1 MGWLWLWWSCLL
13 RLPSSLRF
21 SFFSTKTLVT
31 FISLVVVLET
41 NSAQRCIGQQ
51 PSEPKY
57 FYYGDQAVEIKI
69 LTSDRTTHLLI
80 STILQIFT
88 QEVLGYNNTTLIHLD
103 DQTQGFDPDAQFSY
117 ISSCTD
123 FNCQNLDEV
132 NSKSL
137 APLPKA
143 MINMEMW
150 LPPNFQVHDW
160 KVEDLGR
167 LGLGGRFGW
176 FIPNAFAQSTPP
188 IKDHWRSFSTNE
200 VANLFA
206 PTSHVL
212 NFILKN
218 LKRSDG
224 SDRFV
229 CQEDYCD
236 DRGMYVSSQC
246 RHVRHGTN
254 GPTRCALMLT
264 DFPVHSSLYSTMNV
278 INQIEDLSL
287 QVNVAFVGDKL
298 LETIQYLET
307 SPEIQN
313 GSRSYLV
320 FHYTP
325 SLVTSRFNFTSIKFE
340 PCDHGW
346 ESPIFTP
353 NLTLTSP
360 NCLYNLNRLAKV
372 VWQPLR
378 DGAQALY
385 LTLSKMEFSLKD
397 YQDILGIFNEK
408 SKTFW
413 DPKDPQLLREV
424 ACQWLN
430 EETMLRNGLRSKQ
443 YQQWSDIGTSKPK
456 LIIGGIFPIR
466 GTKFRAP
473 ELLPVALR
481 AQKDVNSNSTILAN
495 YDLQLIIYDGQCT
508 ADVVMKRFIDII
520 THHEF
525 KSKIVGILGP
535 ACSDTIQPIAGV
547 SKHFRSVV
555 ITYSAEGSIKD
566 AGESQYP
573 YFFRTIAENKQYKYV
588 YLEIFKK
595 FRWSKVASLTLDG
608 HKYSEYISHL
618 QDVLQT
624 HGINFIM
631 NRKFPKESPDMSM
644 YLRDLKE
651 RGARIIIG
659 EFFERAA
666 RVIMC
671 EAFKQGMTQKQ
682 GYVWFLPGW
691 YHNDWFDVDV
701 LREEGYDD
709 EFMPNCSTAQMIEA
723 ISGHLTLIH
732 ATYANDDELMQNGTT
747 VGQWKNTM
755 NQELRRSRV
764 TANQLNKYSG
774 YVYDAVWLYAL
785 ALDRLIKQN
794 KSYIQDIHSDRSINE
809 FVDIIGDTDFVGV
822 TGRINFPNGHSRLSN
837 IKIIQWYGN
846 TSYEVGIYEP
856 DYATISGNGG
866 KLLVWNDSLIQWQTS
881 DGSLPN
887 DHSKDCSILSNFA
900 TALNVECEEAIILA
914 FIIGFGVL
922 LAFLVL
928 TFFFFKRRYERK
940 MRHTEE
946 RMRALGLLTPTS
958 LLTLDEWEIPRDR
971 VVINRKLGEGAFGTV
986 FGGEA
991 FFDEKGWVAVAVK
1004 TLKTGSS
1011 VEEKIDFL
1019 SEADMMKRFDH
1030 KNIVKLL
1037 GVCTRNEPVYT
1048 VMEFMLY
1055 GDLKT
1060 YLLARRHLVNER
1072 NREEMD
1078 EVSNRKLTSMA
1089 LDVSRGLSYL
1099 AELKYVHRDVACRN
1113 CLVNSSRVV
1122 KLADFGMARPMY
1134 ENDYYRFNK
1143 KGMLPVRWMAP
1154 ESLADGL
1161 FTPMSDVWSYGVLLY
1176 EMITF
1181 GSFPFQ
1187 GLSNNQVLEHVKA
1200 GNTLTIPAGIKSQL
1214 ETLLRSCWQKTPT
1227 KRPTAAEI
1235 AELLSNNPRLISPCI
1250 DVPLAS
1256 VQVERTDSL
1265 ELIPSMVRKP
1275 SGTTSSRTNAGGLT
1289 ASKKSSSNIREN
1301 NSVKELSMDGPYSPL
1316 NGIANGSPQQNP
1328 FRFELREPFLSG
1340 ENSTKDGDTDS
1351 GLMLLGTR
1359 SPQLLGTCSSS
1370 PFVPPGYIMLD
1381 HRGGDHAQYVPSSIS
1396 ST

>member
-1 MGWLWLWWSCLL
+1 MGSGP
-13 RLPSSLRF
+13 RL
-21 SFFSTKTLVT
+21 SFLSQT
-31 FISLVVVLET
+31 FALIGLGLVLET
-41 NSAQRCIGQQ
+41 HSAQRCIDQQ

-103 DQTQGFDPDAQFSY
+103 DQTQGLGFWNPE
-117 ISSCTD
+117 
-123 FNCQNLDEV
+123 CQLFR
-132 NSKSL
+132 L
-137 APLPKA
+137 LRILTWYRLTPL
-143 MINMEMW
+143 
-150 LPPNFQVHDW
+150 FV
-160 KVEDLGR
+160 
-167 LGLGGRFGW
+167 
-176 FIPNAFAQSTPP
+176 ST
-188 IKDHWRSFSTNE
+188 
-200 VANLFA
+200 L
-206 PTSHVL
+206 VL
-212 NFILKN
+212 
-218 LKRSDG
+218 
-224 SDRFV
+224 
-229 CQEDYCD
+229 
-236 DRGMYVSSQC
+236 
-246 RHVRHGTN
+246 
-254 GPTRCALMLT
+254 
-264 DFPVHSSLYSTMNV
+264 VHSSLYSTINV
-278 INQIEDLSL
+278 INQIEYLGL
-287 QVNVAFVGDKL
+287 QINVAFVGDKL
-298 LETIQYLET
+298 LETIQYLEL
-307 SPEIQN
+307 SPEIRN

-346 ESPIFTP
+346 ESQIFTP

-397 YQDILGIFNEK
+397 YQDILEIFNEK
-408 SKTFW
+408 AKTFL
-413 DPKDPQLLREV
+413 DPKDPQLLRQV
-424 ACQWLN
+424 ACEWLN
-430 EETMLRNGLRSKQ
+430 EETMLRNGIRSKQ

-473 ELLPVALR
+473 ELLPVALK

-644 YLRDLKE
+644 YLKDLKE

-671 EAFKQGMTQKQ
+671 EAFKQGMTQRQ

-709 EFMPNCSTAQMIEA
+709 EFMPNCTTAQMIEA

-732 ATYANDDELMQNGTT
+732 ATYANDEELMQNGTT

-764 TANQLNKYSG
+764 TANQMNKYSG

-846 TSYEVGIYEP
+846 ISYEVGIYEP
-856 DYATISGNGG
+856 DYASISGNGG

-914 FIIGFGVL
+914 FIMGFGVL
-922 LAFLVL
+922 LAILVL

-991 FFDEKGWVAVAVK
+991 FFDEKGWGLV
-1004 TLKTGSS
+1004 
-1011 VEEKIDFL
+1011 VEK
-1019 SEADMMKRFDH
+1019 
-1030 KNIVKLL
+1030 VQ
-1037 GVCTRNEPVYT
+1037 
-1048 VMEFMLY
+1048 
-1055 GDLKT
+1055 DLKHI
-1060 YLLARRHLVNER
+1060 LE
-1072 NREEMD
+1072 D
-1078 EVSNRKLTSMA
+1078 F
-1089 LDVSRGLSYL
+1089 SYL
-1099 AELKYVHRDVACRN
+1099 KWFPIKPKAKSPQQVPASFIIH
-1113 CLVNSSRVV
+1113 
-1122 KLADFGMARPMY
+1122 M
-1134 ENDYYRFNK
+1134 NDYY
-1143 KGMLPVRWMAP
+1143 A
-1154 ESLADGL
+1154 
-1161 FTPMSDVWSYGVLLY
+1161 
-1176 EMITF
+1176 
-1181 GSFPFQ
+1181 
-1187 GLSNNQVLEHVKA
+1187 
-1200 GNTLTIPAGIKSQL
+1200 

-1275 SGTTSSRTNAGGLT
+1275 SGTTSSRTTTGGLT
-1289 ASKKSSSNIREN
+1289 TSKKSSSNMREN
-1301 NSVKELSMDGPYSPL
+1301 NSMKELSMDGPYSPM
-1316 NGIANGSPQQNP
+1316 NGIVNGSPQQNP

-1340 ENSTKDGDTDS
+1340 ENSKDGDTDS

-1359 SPQLLGTCSSS
+1359 SPQLLATCSSS
-1370 PFVPPGYIMLD
+1370 SFVPPGYIMLD
-1381 HRGGDHAQYVPSSIS
+1381 HRGGDHAHYVTSSIS
-1396 ST
+1396 SST